1 MYSQVITRKRPTEVE
16 PKAIHY
22 HFSRIANGYRN
33 LRTTD
38 WEPIA
43 FIAEELAGLPRVE
56 AADVGCGAGRYD
68 LLLYKH
74 LGDELR
80 LVCIDAN
87 IHMLEALDTY
97 LKGHGVSGFTAINS
111 AAESLPFPSNAI
123 DCVFT
128 FNAVHHFDLLGF
140 LQESARVL
148 RSGGYLFIYT
158 RLQEQNEG
166 NIWGRYFPHF
176 CQKETRLYT
185 LNTFMQKVMAV
196 STLWVKSIEY
206 FRHERISTL
215 ERLVERARANH
226 YSTFSLYSPNELQEA
241 IAGFRRNVRRHF
253 RDVRQVEWLDENVL
267 FVIRKEG

>member
-1 MYSQVITRKRPTEVE
+1 MYSQVTTRTRPTEVE
-16 PKAIHY
+16 PKAIHH
-22 HFSRIANGYRN
+22 HFSRIANGYRS

-43 FIAEELAGLPRVE
+43 FIAQELASLPRVE
-56 AADVGCGAGRYD
+56 AADIGCGAGRYD

-74 LGDELR
+74 LGDGLR
-80 LVCIDAN
+80 LVCVDAN
-87 IHMLEALDTY
+87 IHMLQALDTY
-97 LKGHGVSGFTAINS
+97 LKGHNVSGFTAISS
-111 AAESLPFPSNAI
+111 AAESLPFPSSAL

-128 FNAVHHFDLLGF
+128 FNAIHHFDLPGF

-166 NIWGRYFPHF
+166 NIWGRHFPQF

-185 LNTFMQKVMAV
+185 LNTFMRMVTAV

-206 FRHERISTL
+206 YSYERLSTL
-215 ERLVERARANH
+215 EQLVKRAGANH
-226 YSTFSLYSPNELQEA
+226 YSTFWLYSPRELEEA

-253 RDVRQVEWLDENVL
+253 RDVHRVEWLDENVL
-267 FVIRKEG
+267 FVIRKDG